1 MADLYVVRRPKRV
14 GLFLETEGTGKNP
27 HLMFFLPGMSRGQ
40 LDQKAREE
48 LAKQGI
54 TKEADVNKIMETA
67 EKRYET
73 RLKIDEVNAE
83 FNRLMEIRRNGGK
96 IMQMGH
102 RKWKQVFHP
111 AIKRFKEA

>member
-1 MADLYVVRRPKRV
+1 VAELYVVRRPKRV
-14 GLFLETEGTGKNP
+14 GLFLETEGTDKNP
-27 HLMFFLPGMSRGQ
+27 NLMFFLPGMSRGQ

-96 IMQMGH
+96 IMQIGH
-102 RKWKQVFHP
+102 RKWKQAFFRP
-111 AIKRFKEA
+111 IAKKTGG